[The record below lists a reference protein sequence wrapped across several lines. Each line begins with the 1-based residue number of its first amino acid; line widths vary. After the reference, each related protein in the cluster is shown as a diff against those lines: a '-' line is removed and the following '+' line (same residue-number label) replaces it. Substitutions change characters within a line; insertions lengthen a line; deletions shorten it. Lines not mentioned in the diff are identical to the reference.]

1 MISSTKLPPF
11 SDVSF
16 QKIKKYANRK
26 LYDTEKGEYVSM
38 LGVSEEIV
46 NGRYVEVVD
55 DRTGRDI
62 TFETL
67 TRILYE
73 RVRGYYNS
81 AGKTVPTDPFDHSI
95 LIKLIRQVPRRFQKE
110 KS

>member
-1 MISSTKLPPF
+1 MISMLSSTKSPPF
-11 SDVSF
+11 SL
-16 QKIKKYANRK
+16 QKIKKYSNRK
-26 LYDTEKGEYVSM
+26 LYNIEKAGYVSM
-38 LGVSEEIV
+38 LGLSDEIV
-46 NGRYVEVVD
+46 AGRYVEIVD

-110 KS
+110 

>member
-1 MISSTKLPPF
+1 MFTATLLPK
-11 SDVSF
+11 
-16 QKIKKYANRK
+16 KIKKYTNRK
-26 LYDTEKGEYVSM
+26 LYDTEIGEYVSM
-38 LGVSEEIV
+38 LGVGEEIAS
-46 NGRYVEVVD
+46 GADVVVAD

-81 AGKTVPTDPFDHSI
+81 AGTTIPTDPFDHGT
-95 LIKLIRQVPRRFQKE
+95 LISLIRQVPRRFQKE

>member
-1 MISSTKLPPF
+1 MISMFSSTKLSPR
-11 SDVSF
+11 
-16 QKIKKYANRK
+16 KIKKYTNRK
-26 LYDTEKGEYVSM
+26 LYDIEKGEYVSM
-38 LGVSEEIV
+38 LGLGEEIA
-46 NGRYVEVVD
+46 GESDVEVVD

-81 AGKTVPTDPFDHSI
+81 AGKLTPTDPFEHSI
-95 LIKLIRQVPRRFQKE
+95 LIKLIRQVPRRFQKD